1 NAHATG
7 ESSEPRFNA
16 DEVNSEIA
24 QSMAEGSGQPAIAA
38 PAAAPA
44 AAESK
49 PAQITPQSEVE
60 QGIPVRT
67 VQVGFLR
74 DEVTGQFATQVYGKD
89 VYITISGKLGSKDG
103 YVTFD
108 PTGFKFGDLEIPVS
122 WVNDALQKKLADPEN
137 HEKLK
142 LP

>member
-1 NAHATG
+1 MKLSCSAGKFLRHG
-7 ESSEPRFNA
+7 
-16 DEVNSEIA
+16 
-24 QSMAEGSGQPAIAA
+24 
-38 PAAAPA
+38 
-44 AAESK
+44 K
-49 PAQITPQSEVE
+49 PAQITPQAEVE

-142 LP
+142 LPEFVSQLRVENGELVITEK